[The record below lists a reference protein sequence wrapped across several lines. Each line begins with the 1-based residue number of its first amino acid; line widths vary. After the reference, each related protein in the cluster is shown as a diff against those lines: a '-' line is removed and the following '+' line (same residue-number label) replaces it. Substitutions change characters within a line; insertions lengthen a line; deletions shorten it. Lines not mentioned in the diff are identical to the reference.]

1 MAGIEIVPVT
11 VEVGAEVR
19 GLDLRK
25 PLAPEEVRG
34 VERALAAHGV
44 LFFRD
49 QHLTPEQHLA
59 FARSFGALDP
69 APFGPK
75 HERHR
80 EITVLD
86 QVLPKGQGADNW
98 HTDNTF
104 MPEPPMGSI
113 LRAIELPGVGGDTCF
128 ASMYAAWDALSPAMQ
143 SFLSGLRAVHD
154 LTRTLSRA
162 IRDGNAPGAELA
174 RMQKDWPPVEHPVAR
189 RHPVTGRIALFV
201 NGNFTSHLVGLAPAE
216 SDALLRMLFDHV
228 RSPDFQCRFR
238 WRPGS
243 IAFWDNRCVQH
254 YGVPDYGERR
264 LMHRVTLAGDRPV

>member
-1 MAGIEIVPVT
+1 MASLEIVPVT
-11 VEVGAEVR
+11 VEIGAEVR
-19 GLDLRK
+19 GVDLRK
-25 PLAPEEVRG
+25 PLAAEEVRALQ
-34 VERALAAHGV
+34 RALADHLV

-59 FARSFGALDP
+59 VGRAFGELDP

-75 HERHR
+75 HEKHP

-86 QVLPKGQGADNW
+86 QVQPRGQGADNW

-104 MPEPPMGSI
+104 MTAPPLGSI

-128 ASMYAAWDALSPAMQ
+128 ASMYAAWEALSAPMQ
-143 SFLSGLRAVHD
+143 EFLSGLRAVHD
-154 LTRTLSRA
+154 LTRTLGRA
-162 IRDGNAPGAELA
+162 IRDGNAPGADLA
-174 RMQKDWPPVEHPVAR
+174 KMQREWPPVEHPVAR
-189 RHPVTGRIALFV
+189 RHPVTGRKALFV
-201 NGNFTSHLVGLAPAE
+201 NGNFTSHLVGLEPAE
-216 SDALLRMLFDHV
+216 SDALLRMLFEHV

-238 WRPGS
+238 WEPGS
-243 IAFWDNRCVQH
+243 VAFWDNRCAQH